1 MNSPLFDEPRF
12 RLSGDRALLVDYGEG
27 IDLSV
32 SEKVLAISS
41 LLRRNL
47 PQGVQAVVPAY
58 RSFAILYDPLLT
70 EPDILKRE
78 ICSIENSPNNALRP
92 ETQVVSI
99 PVCYGDELG
108 PDINIVSSFTGLK
121 PEEIIHIHSSRE
133 YPVYMIGFTPGFCYL
148 GGMDERLRTPRRE
161 TPRVSIP
168 AGSVGIAEMQTGM
181 YPVESPGGWQ
191 IIGKTPLRL
200 FAPERENPFLYK
212 AGDRI
217 HFEPISRNEFE
228 HLYQRERP

>member
-1 MNSPLFDEPRF
+1 MNPPLFDKPRF
-12 RLSGDRALLVDYGEG
+12 RLSGDRALLVYYGAG

-41 LLRRNL
+41 LLRRN
-47 PQGVQAVVPAY
+47 PPRGVQAVVPAY

-78 ICSIENSPNNALRP
+78 ITSIENSPNNALRP
-92 ETQVVSI
+92 EMQIVTI
-99 PVCYGDELG
+99 PVCYGGELG
-108 PDINIVSSFTGLK
+108 PDIATVSSHTGLN
-121 PEEIIHIHSSRE
+121 PDEIIHIHSARE

-148 GGMDERLRTPRRE
+148 GGMDERLRTPRRR

-200 FAPERENPFLYK
+200 FAPERQNPFLYK

-217 HFEPISRNEFE
+217 RFQPVSRNEFDR
-228 HLYQRERP
+228 LYVKERS

>member
-1 MNSPLFDEPRF
+1 MPHLFDEPHF

-32 SEKVLAISS
+32 NEKVLAISS
-41 LLRRNL
+41 LVRQNPPR
-47 PQGVQAVVPAY
+47 GVQAVVPAY
-58 RSFAILYDPLLT
+58 RSFAVLYDPLLT

-78 ICSIENSPNNALRP
+78 ISSIENYHNNALRP
-92 ETQVVSI
+92 EMQIVSI
-99 PVCYGDELG
+99 PVCYGDEWG
-108 PDINIVSSFTGLK
+108 PDIDIVSSHTGLK
-121 PEEIIHIHSSRE
+121 TEEIIHIHSSRE

-148 GGMDERLRTPRRE
+148 GGMDERLKTPRRE

-217 HFEPISRNEFE
+217 RFEPISMNEFKR
-228 HLYQRERP
+228 LYEKERS